1 VFSVSTFVFVS
12 ARNERVVIQQLFNSD
27 PFLPERL
34 SMVEGQLRRRGI
46 RDENVLRAMAEVPR
60 HEFIPINYREQ
71 AYQDK
76 PVPIGEDQTI
86 SQPYIVAAMISSLQ
100 VEPSHTVLEI
110 GTGTGYQAAV
120 LSRLSGKVVSIER
133 HAALADEARRLFER
147 LGYDNISVIVG
158 DGSLGLPGH
167 APYDRIIVAAAA
179 PSIPEPLLQQLN
191 DNGRIVIPVGTTE
204 VQVLQLARKSGGEI
218 FTSNLESCR
227 FVPLLGEG
235 GFSPRN
241 F

>member
-1 VFSVSTFVFVS
+1 
-12 ARNERVVIQQLFNSD
+12 VVIQQLFNSD

-179 PSIPEPLLQQLN
+179 PSIPEALLQQLN
-191 DNGRIVIPVGTTE
+191 DDGRIIIPVGTTE

-227 FVPLLGEG
+227 FVLLLGEG

>member
-46 RDENVLRAMAEVPR
+46 HDENVLRAMAEVPR

>member
-1 VFSVSTFVFVS
+1 
-12 ARNERVVIQQLFNSD
+12 VVIQQLFNSD